1 VDLVVRLTEAL
12 IFATCVFLIFVRY
25 RAAVIRIVPADVL
38 LWTVSLFFVA
48 PLAADAAGVVSPYQI
63 YPTLGIA
70 FEDPLV
76 RVLAAVSVLLLVLFV
91 VGATRKAE
99 AIEMSRD
106 PHPEPWRKYRYL
118 WLALSFLPPLVVLF
132 APDPSAYLTFGAPF
146 VLRGIGE
153 TFHDPQGPAMQYH
166 ILVTWSA
173 YASCLAFAFWI
184 QARHSAWA
192 WLAAPLVLYIDLWII
207 GKRHIIAMFVLV
219 VGFAVLSAR
228 PLPRARI
235 RRLVLSGLGV
245 LALLL
250 AFSSWYQASF
260 RPQLDESSRE
270 EIFLTDYT
278 RLDVVRLALASQ
290 TGLGDV
296 PRPLEYPGQS
306 LMLHLEA
313 VTSPSREEQL
323 VSYAERVTT
332 IAMGKAV
339 QPIPG
344 AMTTSLPSEAIDNF
358 GVLGLLLGPALLAG
372 LAVAMSYR
380 SDPPLRIIGALALG
394 TLCVLHVLAV
404 LPIVL
409 LAIARFVQLTF
420 WPERAA
426 ARASNSAYSAS
437 MSSTRRS
444 AV

>member
-1 VDLVVRLTEAL
+1 LVVRLVEAL
-12 IFATCVFLIFVRY
+12 IFAVCVFLILARY
-25 RAAVIRIVPADVL
+25 RGPVIRIVPADVL
-38 LWTVSLFFVA
+38 LWTISLFFVA
-48 PLAADAAGVVSPYQI
+48 PLAADAAGVVSPYEI
-63 YPTLGIA
+63 YPTLGTA

-76 RVLAAVSVLLLVLFV
+76 RVLAAVGVLLLVLFV
-91 VGATRKAE
+91 VAATQRAE
-99 AIEMSRD
+99 TIEMSRD
-106 PHPEPWRKYRYL
+106 PDPQPWRKFRYV
-118 WLALSFLPPLVVLF
+118 WLALSFLPPIVVLF
-132 APDPSAYLTFGAPF
+132 APEPSAYLTFGAPF

-153 TFHDPQGPAMQYH
+153 TFHDPQGAAMQYH

-184 QARHSAWA
+184 QARRSAWA

-219 VGFAVLSAR
+219 VGFAVLSAH

-235 RRLVLSGLGV
+235 RRLVLSGIGV

-260 RPQLDESSRE
+260 RPQLDERSRT

-278 RLDVVRLALASQ
+278 RLDVMRLALASQ
-290 TGLGDV
+290 TGLHDV
-296 PRPLEYPGQS
+296 PKPLDFPAHS
-306 LMLHLEA
+306 LLLHVEA
-313 VTSPSREEQL
+313 VVAPSRDQQR
-323 VSYAERVTT
+323 VSYAERVTS

-358 GVLGLLLGPALLAG
+358 GVLGLLLGPAVLAL
-372 LAVAMSYR
+372 LAVAMSYK

-409 LAIARFVQLTF
+409 LAIGRFVQLTF
-420 WPERAA
+420 WP
-426 ARASNSAYSAS
+426 ARAGAS
-437 MSSTRRS
+437 VPEASLGRT
-444 AV
+444 